1 MLGSLSG
8 FPGFVSGLFVIYKS
22 PLKQALGS
30 LLGLFLSIGEMI
42 LDVVIQLDCAYGLTS
57 YFV

>member
-8 FPGFVSGLFVIYKS
+8 FPGFVSGLSVIYKS
-22 PLKQALGS
+22 PFKQALGS
-30 LLGLFLSIGEMI
+30 LLGLFLSFGEMI
-42 LDVVIQLDCAYGLTS
+42 LDIVINSTVHMGLTS